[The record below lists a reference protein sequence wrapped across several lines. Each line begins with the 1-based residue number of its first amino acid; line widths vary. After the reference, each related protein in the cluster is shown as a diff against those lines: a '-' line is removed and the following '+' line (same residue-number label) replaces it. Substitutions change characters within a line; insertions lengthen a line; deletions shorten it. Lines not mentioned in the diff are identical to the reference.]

1 MPFNFLDKTSVDFQ
15 DLHKTL
21 DSIFNELHTSGIGA
35 DTKSSIVI
43 SYDHEDL
50 LWRHGALTPV
60 VCFMLY
66 FLCWLVVLS
75 LRRSGTEGVSV
86 GQFQAHS

>member
-1 MPFNFLDKTSVDFQ
+1 MEFTIITLDNKVPFNFLDKTSVDFQ

-35 DTKSSIVI
+35 DTKSSMVI

-50 LWRHGALTPV
+50 LWRHGALTLGFV
-60 VCFMLY
+60 SCCILY
-66 FLCWLVVLS
+66 VGLS
-75 LRRSGTEGVSV
+75 FCL
-86 GQFQAHS
+86 